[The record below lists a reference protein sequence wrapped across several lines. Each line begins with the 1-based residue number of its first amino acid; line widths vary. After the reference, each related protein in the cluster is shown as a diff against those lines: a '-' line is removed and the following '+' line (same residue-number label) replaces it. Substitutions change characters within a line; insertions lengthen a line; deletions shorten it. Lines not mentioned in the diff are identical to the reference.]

1 MSDARLRPE
10 WASLSADD
18 EAHTAWKAPELLLAT
33 FDTSALLIDAS
44 GGGVASTAT
53 SAFALPVTERTDV
66 YAFGMTCYEVALRM
80 LPFEGKPAEAVA
92 WLVARKKE
100 RPHVPILV
108 ERREGAAPI
117 LALMRRCWVQEA
129 VARPT
134 FAQLV
139 PELEAMYAEHEE
151 QGEASEEPT
160 RSLQHQ
166 P

>member
-1 MSDARLRPE
+1 
-10 WASLSADD
+10 
-18 EAHTAWKAPELLLAT
+18 
-33 FDTSALLIDAS
+33 
-44 GGGVASTAT
+44 
-53 SAFALPVTERTDV
+53 
-66 YAFGMTCYEVALRM
+66 
-80 LPFEGKPAEAVA
+80 
-92 WLVARKKE
+92 
-100 RPHVPILV
+100 
-108 ERREGAAPI
+108 
-117 LALMRRCWVQEA
+117 MRRCWVQEA